1 MHYKQK
7 YRCYTEKDSLLYLY
21 KIPCTKKTK
30 KGCFCEPCDR
40 KQKGQ
45 TMTFFI
51 NYYHIDKS
59 KEIKIS
65 FRQGRQYNYNK
76 GGCKKTF

>member
-1 MHYKQK
+1 
-7 YRCYTEKDSLLYLY
+7 
-21 KIPCTKKTK
+21 
-30 KGCFCEPCDR
+30 
-40 KQKGQ
+40 
-45 TMTFFI
+45 MTFFI

-76 GGCKKTF
+76 GGRKKNRLFREHDTYQKKSIFCPLSGLEEEGGVRD